1 MMIRTKDN
9 HNAKMKSGS
18 ALRIISLASW
28 TILLVCLSLAP
39 AESMPSM
46 GFFTWDKLLHAA
58 SYFTLTILIVWA
70 YAGRLS
76 LRGVSLGWICVP
88 AILFGGLMEICQGL
102 LTTNRTAELGDLLA
116 NATGVGF
123 AMAALA
129 LRDRLM
135 NKVAEKNEELEAR
148 KAKSGKDTSRA
159 FVCPDKTL

>member
-9 HNAKMKSGS
+9 HNAKMNSGPT
-18 ALRIISLASW
+18 LRIISLASW
-28 TILLVCLSLAP
+28 AILLVCLSLAP

-58 SYFTLTILIVWA
+58 SYSTLTILIVWA

-76 LRGVSLGWICVP
+76 LRGVSLGWICAP

-102 LTTNRTAELGDLLA
+102 LTSNRTAELGDLLA
-116 NATGVGF
+116 NATGVGA
-123 AMAALA
+123 AMAVLA

-135 NKVAEKNEELEAR
+135 NKGIKNEELEAR
-148 KAKSGKDTSRA
+148 KAKSGKDTSRV